1 MIDRHWRDMMTMI
14 KTTGIVH
21 FTLPVQDIDRSLAFY
36 TEVLGIRLVRK
47 YAHMAFLRSGADE
60 RMLILGKT
68 DDPSNPGGGSET
80 HIHHAFSVDG
90 TAYDDALAFVR
101 SKEIEV
107 IFEEDR
113 PSPATIAGRR
123 FYMHDPDKHVIEII
137 DWTNPG
143 EF

>member
-1 MIDRHWRDMMTMI
+1 MI

-21 FTLPVQDIDRSLAFY
+21 FTISVSDIGRSLPFY
-36 TEVLGIRLVRK
+36 TDILGMRLVRK

-60 RMLILGKT
+60 RMVILGQAEGPVNT
-68 DDPSNPGGGSET
+68 GGGDET
-80 HIHHAFSVDG
+80 HIHHAFSVEPD
-90 TAYDDALAFVR
+90 AYDDALAFVR
-101 SKEIEV
+101 SKGIPV
-107 IFEEDR
+107 VFEEDR

-123 FYMHDPDKHVIEII
+123 FYIHDPDRNVIEII